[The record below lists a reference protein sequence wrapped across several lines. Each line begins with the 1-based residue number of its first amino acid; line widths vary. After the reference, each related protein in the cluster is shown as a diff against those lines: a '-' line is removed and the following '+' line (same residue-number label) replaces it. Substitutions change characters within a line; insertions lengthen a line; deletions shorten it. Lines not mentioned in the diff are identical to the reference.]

1 VSATLLFSLLLTLLF
16 TGAAHAH
23 YCIQLLTTQDGRQ
36 AVTAYDAVSDLP
48 AVRLK
53 KIGTVFVVQVGSAS
67 QPEALQEL
75 LTHIQTRLPDSFPTA
90 QVSACPASHAPLGS
104 GPSSFAAPL
113 PAAAQPPAQLQ
124 AGRPTR
130 AMSSG
135 KKKGNA
141 PLPTRVTTTPPVT
154 KEPRPGPVDNGASQS
169 GRRSLEAA
177 PEPVEDRITLNI
189 KDIDITEVLKFLSL
203 KRRIN
208 VIAGKD
214 VSGPVSVNLYDVPF
228 TIALQAILRSN
239 GFTYHQ
245 QDNIIFVTR
254 VSEPSDRAP
263 RSVPPTM
270 QTFRLNYANIPETA
284 EMVQNLLS
292 PSGKMVIGK
301 ESKTLLVTDTSETV
315 ERVAQLLKLLDD
327 KPRQVLIEAKILEV
341 TLDRSSTLGINW
353 EVLFGRNGLGG
364 RLGRV
369 LTQGFATSPA
379 TAAPGLFFSVV
390 DTDFSILLSALQ
402 ERGDVNTLAN
412 PKVLTLDGKE
422 AEILI
427 GSKLGFRVTT
437 TTQTATLES
446 IQFLNVGTQLVI
458 RPSISN
464 DGYILMHVH
473 PKVSDG
479 VIQAGLPSETT
490 TEATTSVLVKDGTT
504 IIIGGLIREREEEI
518 INQVPGLGSLPVLGP
533 FFRSRKETKKKTEI
547 AVLITP
553 YIVPETSSTVA
564 QTTDS
569 SLARPVGKI
578 WDADFVMA
586 LSKAL

>member
-1 VSATLLFSLLLTLLF
+1 VYATLLFSCLLALLF
-16 TGAAHAH
+16 TQVAKAQ
-23 YCIQLLTTQDGRQ
+23 YCVQVLSTQEGMQ
-36 AVTAYDAVSDLP
+36 AMEAFNAVSDLP
-48 AVRLK
+48 AARVE
-53 KIGTVFVVQVGSAS
+53 KIADVFVLRVGNTSEPAI
-67 QPEALQEL
+67 LQEL
-75 LTHIQTRLPDSFPTA
+75 LTHIQARVPHLAPTA
-90 QVSACPASHAPLGS
+90 QVRDCQASLLPGGIAPT
-104 GPSSFAAPL
+104 AL
-113 PAAAQPPAQLQ
+113 PALAASQPPPKLQ
-124 AGRPTR
+124 MQSPAKGIP
-130 AMSSG
+130 ANQ
-135 KKKGNA
+135 KKGQVSV
-141 PLPTRVTTTPPVT
+141 PTSKTTPRPAT
-154 KEPRPGPVDNGASQS
+154 KKPPPAPEHNGANQTDSS
-169 GRRSLEAA
+169 NAKTVSDPAD
-177 PEPVEDRITLNI
+177 DRITLNI
-189 KDIDITEVLKFLSL
+189 KDVDISEVLKFLSL

-208 VIAGKD
+208 VIAGKE

-228 TIALQAILRSN
+228 ATALQAILRSN
-239 GFTYHQ
+239 GFTHQQ
-245 QDNIIFVTR
+245 QDNIIY
-254 VSEPSDRAP
+254 VSKAP
-263 RSVPPTM
+263 DPAKSAPPPVPTTM

-284 EMVQNLLS
+284 EMVKNLLS

-301 ESKTLLVTDTSETV
+301 ESKTLLVSDTTEVV
-315 ERVAQLLKLLDD
+315 EKTARLLQSLDG

-341 TLDRSSTLGINW
+341 TLDRNSTFGINW
-353 EVLFGRNGLGG
+353 DLLFGQNGLGG
-364 RLGRV
+364 RLGNI

-379 TAAPGLFFSVV
+379 AGAPGLFFSVV
-390 DTDFSILLSALQ
+390 DKDFGVLLSALQ

-427 GSKLGFRVTT
+427 GAKLGFRVTT

-458 RPSISN
+458 RPSISD

-504 IIIGGLIREREEEI
+504 IIIGGLIREREEET
-518 INQVPGLGSLPVLGP
+518 INQVPGLGSLPLVGA

-553 YIVPETSSTVA
+553 YVVPEPSTAVA
-564 QTTDS
+564 QNTES
-569 SLARPVGKI
+569 SPTRPVGKI
-578 WDADFVMA
+578 WDADFVKA

>member
-1 VSATLLFSLLLTLLF
+1 VSATLLVSLLLTLLF
-16 TGAAHAH
+16 TGVAHAY
-23 YCIQLLTTQDGRQ
+23 YCIQLLTTQDGGQ
-36 AVTAYDAVSDLP
+36 AVTAYNAVSDLP
-48 AVRLK
+48 AVRLE
-53 KIGTVFVVQVGSAS
+53 KIGAVFVVQVGSAS
-67 QPEALQEL
+67 QPAALQEL
-75 LTHIQTRLPDSFPTA
+75 LTHIQTRLPDTFPMA
-90 QVSACPASHAPLGS
+90 QVSACAASPAPPESV
-104 GPSSFAAPL
+104 PSASPALL
-113 PAAAQPPAQLQ
+113 PPPVQPQAQIQ
-124 AGRPTR
+124 AGSAARAISPGNKKDNAPVPTR
-130 AMSSG
+130 A
-135 KKKGNA
+135 
-141 PLPTRVTTTPPVT
+141 VTTLPVT
-154 KEPRPGPVDNGASQS
+154 KGPRPGPVDNGASQS
-169 GRRSLEAA
+169 DRRNPRVA
-177 PEPVEDRITLNI
+177 PETVEDRITLNI
-189 KDIDITEVLKFLSL
+189 KDVDITEVLKFLSL

-228 TIALQAILRSN
+228 TMALQAILRSN

-254 VSEPSDRAP
+254 ISDSPDRASRP
-263 RSVPPTM
+263 LPPTM

-315 ERVAQLLKLLDD
+315 EKVAQLLKSLDN

-353 EVLFGRNGLGG
+353 DVLFGRNGLGG
-364 RLGRV
+364 RLGNV

-379 TAAPGLFFSVV
+379 AGAPGLFFSVI
-390 DTDFSILLSALQ
+390 DTDFSVMLSALQ

-427 GSKLGFRVTT
+427 GAKLGFRVTT

-446 IQFLNVGTQLVI
+446 IQFLNVGTRLLI

-504 IIIGGLIREREEEI
+504 IIIGGLIREREEEL
-518 INQVPGLGSLPVLGP
+518 INQVPGLGSLPVIGA

-553 YIVPETSSTVA
+553 YIVPETSSTVV
-564 QTTDS
+564 QTTDAS
-569 SLARPVGKI
+569 PARPVGKM
-578 WDADFVMA
+578 WDDDFVMA
-586 LSKAL
+586 LSKSL